1 MLFERR
7 EFLVGCLCG
16 ALAQIR
22 LYGQRPYPGLD
33 YRRYHRCLPDYLTSL
48 AREAYDLRNRRVS
61 ELTSPERIQNYQRWV
76 RETFWELVGG
86 MPEKTPLNARVLG
99 SFERPGYRVEKVLYE
114 SRPGFH
120 IPANLYVPATGEPP
134 FPGVLFQMGH
144 SLNGKAAS
152 TYQKCCQGLAQL
164 GFVVLGF
171 EPMGQGERTYYPD
184 EDGYLTRLPSADE
197 EHTKPGRQMLLLG
210 DTSTRL
216 QVWDAVRSLDYLAS
230 HPLVDPGKLASTG
243 QSGGGTLTM
252 LLAAVDDRLTAAAV
266 SCGNT
271 ENVACADFNPPGS
284 TDDAEQNL
292 LYSGPLGFDRWDLL
306 YPLAP
311 KPLLVSVS
319 ARDFFGTYSPRYLSS
334 GWEEFQKLE
343 KVYEVLGHKDHL
355 SWADTPL
362 PHNLSYRKRLEI
374 YNWFRRWLYDD
385 RTVVYEEPP
394 VRVEEDEVTWVSK
407 SGNVVREFGGE
418 TPFSLNL
425 AASRLVETPRAK
437 PDLADLLK
445 LDPLDGPA
453 GFESLGRSQL
463 GRVEIEAVE
472 IQSAAHVWPPAWLFL
487 PEKRVVPKKV
497 LAILEPFGRSVR
509 WKEGGLYQELA
520 ASGIA
525 VCAPDLRWIGDLRP
539 EYGKGARN
547 HASWHQDEEQWS
559 WSSLILGR
567 PMLGQRVTDLLAVIS
582 GIGRHPRLEDAE
594 IIVAARGQLTVP
606 ALFAAAMEEEIKKLY
621 LASGLV
627 SFRSLVETEEYSHP
641 FANVVP
647 RMLHYTDL
655 PQLASHIS
663 PRPIT
668 LAGTIDAGGR
678 KLSVA
683 EVKQIYGDLADLT
696 VLPEAVWNAKTM
708 ERL

>member
-1 MLFERR
+1 MLLKRR
-7 EFLVGCLCG
+7 EFLAGCLCS
-16 ALAQIR
+16 AFAPLQ
-22 LYGQRPYPGLD
+22 LYGQNPYPGIS

-48 AREAYDLRNRRVS
+48 ANEAYELRNRRVA
-61 ELTSPERIQNYQRWV
+61 ELTSPGRIRDYQSWV
-76 RETFWELVGG
+76 RRTFWELVGG
-86 MPEKTPLNARVLG
+86 MPEKTPLNARVVG
-99 SFERPGYRVEKVLYE
+99 SFERPGYRVEKILYE
-114 SRPGFH
+114 SRPGLH
-120 IPANLYVPATGEPP
+120 IPANLYIPATGIPP

-152 TYQKCCQGLAQL
+152 VYQKCCQGLAQT

-171 EPMGQGERTYYPD
+171 DPMGQGERTYYPN
-184 EDGYLTRLPSADE
+184 EGGYLTRLPSADE

-216 QVWDAVRSLDYLAS
+216 QVWDAVRSLDFLAS
-230 HPLVDPGKLASTG
+230 HPLVDPEKLASTG

-252 LLAAVDDRLTAAAV
+252 LLAAVDDRLTAAAA

-319 ARDFFGTYSPRYLSS
+319 ARDFFGTYSPRYISS
-334 GWEEFQKLE
+334 GWEEYQKLE
-343 KVYEVLGHKDHL
+343 RVYEVLGRKDHVK
-355 SWADTPL
+355 WVDTPL
-362 PHNLSYRKRLEI
+362 PHNLSYEKRLEI
-374 YNWFRRWLYDD
+374 YNWFRRWLYND

-394 VRVEEDEVTWVSK
+394 VRVEEDRSTWVGK
-407 SGNVVREFGGE
+407 TGNVVRDFGGE

-425 AASRLVETPRAK
+425 AASKLVETPSAK
-437 PDLADLLK
+437 PDLAELLK
-445 LDPLDGPA
+445 IEPKQSSA
-453 GFESLGRSQL
+453 GFDILGNSRS
-463 GRVEIEAVE
+463 GRVEIETVE
-472 IQSAAHVWPPAWLFL
+472 IQSADHVWLPAWLFL
-487 PEKRVVPKKV
+487 PKNGIAPQKV
-497 LAILEPFGRSVR
+497 LTLLEDFGRSVR
-509 WKEGGLYQELA
+509 WKEGDLYQELA
-520 ASGIA
+520 AKGIA
-525 VCAPDLRWIGDLRP
+525 VCAPDLRWMGDLRP

-559 WSSLILGR
+559 WSSLIFGH

-582 GIGRHPRLEDAE
+582 GICRHPRLADAE

-606 ALFAAAMEEEIKKLY
+606 ALCAAAMEEAIGKLY

-627 SFRSLVETEEYSHP
+627 SFRSFIETEEYSHP
-641 FANVVP
+641 FANIVP
-647 RMLHYTDL
+647 GMLRYTDL

-668 LAGTIDAGGR
+668 LAGTVDAGGR
-678 KLSVA
+678 TLNVGEVEEIYADVA
-683 EVKQIYGDLADLT
+683 NLK
-696 VLPEAVWNAKTM
+696 VLPEAVWNTETM